1 MLAVTGASG
10 QLGRLV
16 VKGLAARVPAAEI
29 VGLVRSP
36 EKAADLAAL
45 GVTLR
50 QADYSRPE
58 TLGPALRGV
67 DALLLVSSSE
77 VGRRVAQHAAVIDA
91 ARREGVGLL
100 AYTSILH
107 ADTSPLALAVEHKAT
122 EERIKASGVPYV
134 FLRNGWYVENYAGFI
149 PSALEHGAL
158 IGCAGAGR
166 ISCAA
171 RADYAEAAVAAL
183 TGGAAANTVH
193 ELAGDTAFT
202 LAEYA
207 AELARQSGRAVR
219 YTDMAQAEYGAA
231 LVGAGLPAGLAEIL
245 ADSDAGAA
253 RGALFDAGAGLSR
266 LTGRPTITLAE
277 AIASALPKP

>member
-1 MLAVTGASG
+1 MLAVTGANG

-16 VKGLAARVPAAEI
+16 VKGLADRMPASQIAA
-29 VGLVRSP
+29 LVRSP

-45 GVTLR
+45 GVSLR
-50 QADYSRPE
+50 QADYARPE

-67 DALLLVSSSE
+67 DALLLISSSE
-77 VGRRVAQHAAVIDA
+77 IGQRVAQHTAVVDA
-91 ARREGVGLL
+91 ATRAQVGLL

-107 ADTSPLALAVEHKAT
+107 ADISPLALAAEHKAT
-122 EERIKASGVPYV
+122 EARIMASGLPCVI
-134 FLRNGWYVENYAGFI
+134 LRNGWYVENYAGFI
-149 PSALEHGAL
+149 PSALEHGTL

-183 TGGAAANTVH
+183 TGQVPANTVH

-207 AELARQSGRAVR
+207 AELARQSGRPVR
-219 YTDMAQAEYGAA
+219 YADMGQEEYSAA
-231 LVGAGLPAGLAEIL
+231 LVGAGLPVGVAEIL

-253 RGALFDAGAGLSR
+253 RGALFDGGAGLSR
-266 LTGRPTITLAE
+266 LTGRPTATLAQ
-277 AIASALPKP
+277 AIATALRQP